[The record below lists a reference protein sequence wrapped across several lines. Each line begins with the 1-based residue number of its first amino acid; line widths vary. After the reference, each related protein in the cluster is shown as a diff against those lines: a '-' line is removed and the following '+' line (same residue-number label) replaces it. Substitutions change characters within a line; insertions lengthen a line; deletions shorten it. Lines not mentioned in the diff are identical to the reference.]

1 MIKLTETYKDYND
14 TERTEDFYFE
24 LNEAEVIELQAEENG
39 QLDVLISKIIA
50 EKDSK
55 KLMALFK
62 KLVLMS
68 YGQKSIDG
76 HYFEKSEEITKKFT
90 QTKAYPQIFMRLA
103 LNAKAASD
111 FVNGVMPA
119 DLDKKIEAIRGN
131 MDGTTT
137 A

>member
-1 MIKLTETYKDYND
+1 MVKLTETYKDYND
-14 TERTEDFYFE
+14 NERTEEFYFE
-24 LNEAEVIELQAEENG
+24 LNEAEVLEMQAEENG
-39 QLDVLISKIIA
+39 QLNEIIKKVIA

-55 KLMALFK
+55 KLMEIFK
-62 KLVLMS
+62 NLVLKS

-76 HYFEKSEEITKKFT
+76 HYFEKSDEITKKFT

-111 FVNGVMPA
+111 FVNGILPE
-119 DLDKKIEAIRGN
+119 DLDKKIEAVKSDN
-131 MDGTTT
+131 TVPT